1 VKRLANATLVCLS
14 LVAALLPACDGRV
27 NHLGDGRG
35 GQAGNA
41 GDGGP
46 MDVGPDAL
54 ACPHA
59 QIAANEV
66 LWIGDSW
73 MLVPTGVLRGAVRDQ
88 ARAAGAI
95 GPSDDY
101 RSAAVAATAISAI
114 AGQYSGQEAGA
125 TKVKVLIMDG
135 GTWDTITSGTSDATV
150 NAVASTFAQLLG
162 KIASDGTV
170 EQVVYFL
177 PPELSMIP
185 GVSALRP
192 RVLEACA
199 ASAVPCHFIDLQA
212 VWLAHAGESLDTGL
226 LPNDAGAHLVA
237 DAIWS
242 TMQQNCIAQ

>member
-1 VKRLANATLVCLS
+1 MKRLANTTLVCLS
-14 LVAALLPACDGRV
+14 LVVAVIPACDGRL
-27 NHLGDGRG
+27 NHLGHGRG
-35 GQAGNA
+35 GQGGNV

-46 MDVGPDAL
+46 MDVALDAP

-88 ARAAGAI
+88 ARATGAI
-95 GPSDDY
+95 GPSDDFA
-101 RSAAVAATAISAI
+101 SAAAAATSLSAI
-114 AGQYSGQEAGA
+114 AAQYSGQEAGA

-150 NAVASTFAQLLG
+150 NGVASMFVQLLG
-162 KIASDGTV
+162 KIAVDGTV
-170 EQVVYFL
+170 QHIVYFL

-185 GVSALRP
+185 GVATLRP
-192 RVLEACA
+192 KLLEACA
-199 ASAVPCHFIDLQA
+199 ASTVPCHFIDLQS
-212 VWLAHAGESLDTGL
+212 VWMAHPGESLDTGL

-242 TMQQNCIAQ
+242 TMRQHCIAQ